1 MHPRLLSLLL
11 LLLLAF
17 GLNTARAQQK
27 IYFQADLLEYDEDIR
42 PGVEQYTGNV
52 IFRHGET
59 VGYCQSADNYR
70 SENRM
75 HAYGNPVRIHVNDS
89 VTLYGK
95 EIMYDGNSRVVTI
108 YYNVRLTDNSTTLYT
123 DSMTYD
129 LDAKMGYYLCGG
141 RMVSDS
147 NVLTSQKG
155 YYYTDSK
162 TAYVSDSVLFV
173 NETYTG
179 TCDNAAYNT
188 ATEVLH
194 FTSRTHLYSTE
205 NEAWTD
211 KGWYDTK
218 EELVSLVGNAELHNQ
233 NQHISGDSLYFDN
246 NIKYGQGWNHVHL
259 VDSVQ
264 NFIVDGNYLEYL
276 DCQYAISTD
285 SCMLTLIDEGNDSL
299 FLHADT
305 LRVLFDTAQ
314 NPTDMFAYNH
324 AKFFRHDMQGACDSL
339 VYHLNDSIILMFYT
353 PVVWSAENQ
362 LTADTIK
369 FLILDSANIDVH
381 LCRTAFIASS
391 LFNETEFNQIRGIT
405 ITGRIHERELVRVD
419 VVGNAECLYYIQE
432 QDSSLIGVNSTM
444 TSEMTIF
451 FKDSEIQTIRFYN
464 DPDGKLHPDQELSDD
479 DRRLKD
485 FKWMSAFRP
494 TDISGIFDNPV
505 IRPEETSKTTAEP

>member
-1 MHPRLLSLLL
+1 MLRRLLYFL
-11 LLLLAF
+11 LLLLAS
-17 GLNTARAQQK
+17 GLTPAFAQQK

-70 SENRM
+70 NENRLY
-75 HAYGNPVRIHVNDS
+75 AYGNPVRIHVNDS

-95 EIMYDGNSRVVTI
+95 EILYDGNSRVVTI

-155 YYYTDSK
+155 YYYTDTK
-162 TAYVSDSVLFV
+162 TAYVSDNVLFV

-211 KGWYDTK
+211 GGWYDSK
-218 EELVSLVGNAELHNQ
+218 EDITTLIGNAELHNQ
-233 NQHISGDSLYFDN
+233 NQHISGDSLYFDY

-264 NFIVDGNYLEYL
+264 NYIVDGNYLEYL
-276 DCQYAISTD
+276 DCQYATSTD
-285 SCMLTLIDEGNDSL
+285 SCMLTLIDGNDSL

-305 LRVLFDTAQ
+305 LRVLFDTTQ

-339 VYHLNDSIILMFYT
+339 VYHLQDSIIMMFYS
-353 PVVWSAENQ
+353 PVVWSESNQ

-369 FLILDSANIDVH
+369 FVILDSANIDVH

-391 LFNETEFNQIRGIT
+391 LFHETEFNQIRGIT
-405 ITGRIHERELVRVD
+405 ITGRIHERQLSRVD

-432 QDSSLIGVNSTM
+432 QDSSLIGVNSTI

-451 FKDSEIQTIRFYN
+451 FKDNEIQTIRFYN
-464 DPDGKLHPDQELSDD
+464 DPDGKLHPDQELTDN

-494 TDISGIFDNPV
+494 ADISGIFDHPV
-505 IRPEETSKTTAEP
+505 IRPALTNNPTEEP

>member
-1 MHPRLLSLLL
+1 MLRRLLYFL
-11 LLLLAF
+11 LLLLAS
-17 GLNTARAQQK
+17 GLTPAFAQQK

-70 SENRM
+70 NENRL

-95 EIMYDGNSRVVTI
+95 EILYDGNSRVVTI

-129 LDAKMGYYLCGG
+129 LNAKMGYYLCGG

-155 YYYTDSK
+155 YYYTDTK
-162 TAYVSDSVLFV
+162 TAYVSDNVLFV

-211 KGWYDTK
+211 GGWYDSK
-218 EELVSLVGNAELHNQ
+218 EDITTLIGNAELHNQ
-233 NQHISGDSLYFDN
+233 NQHISGDSLYFDY

-264 NFIVDGNYLEYL
+264 NYIVDGNYLEYL

-285 SCMLTLIDEGNDSL
+285 SCMLTLIDGNDSL

-305 LRVLFDTAQ
+305 LRVLFDTTQ

-339 VYHLNDSIILMFYT
+339 VYHLEDSLVLMFYS
-353 PVVWSAENQ
+353 PVVWSESNQ

-369 FLILDSANIDVH
+369 FVILDSANIDVH

-391 LFNETEFNQIRGIT
+391 LFHDTEFNQIRGIT
-405 ITGRIHERELVRVD
+405 ITGRIHERQLSRVD

-432 QDSSLIGVNSTM
+432 QDSSLIGVNSTI

-451 FKDSEIQTIRFYN
+451 FKDNEIQTIRFYN
-464 DPDGKLHPDQELSDD
+464 DPDGKLHPDQELTDN

-494 TDISGIFDNPV
+494 ADISGIFDHPV
-505 IRPEETSKTTAEP
+505 IRPTTTDNNPTEEP

>member
-1 MHPRLLSLLL
+1 MRRRLLY
-11 LLLLAF
+11 AF
-17 GLNTARAQQK
+17 FLFLVLWIPTVHGQQK
-27 IYFQADLLEYDEDIR
+27 IYFQADLLEYDEDLR
-42 PGVEQYTGNV
+42 PGVEQYTGHV
-52 IFRHGET
+52 VFRHGET

-70 SENRM
+70 KENRL

-95 EIMYDGNSRVVTI
+95 EIMYDGNSRIVTI
-108 YYNVRLTDNSTTLYT
+108 FYDVQLTDKSATLYT

-129 LDAKMGYYLCGG
+129 LDAKMGYYLNGG
-141 RMVSDS
+141 RVVSDS
-147 NVLTSQKG
+147 NVLTSKKG
-155 YYYTDSK
+155 YYYTDRK
-162 TAYVSDSVLFV
+162 TAYVSGDVVFV

-188 ATEVLH
+188 STEVLY

-211 KGWYDTK
+211 GGWYDSQEDITT
-218 EELVSLVGNAELHNQ
+218 LIGNAELHNQ

-259 VDSVQ
+259 VDSVK

-276 DCQYAISTD
+276 DCHYAMSTD
-285 SCMLTLIDEGNDSL
+285 SCMLTLIDESDSL

-305 LRVLFDTAQ
+305 LRVLFDTTQ
-314 NPTDMFAYNH
+314 NPTDMFAFNH

-339 VYHLNDSIILMFYT
+339 VYHLEDSTIIMFYS
-353 PVVWSAENQ
+353 PVVWSEANQ

-369 FLILDSANIDVH
+369 FIILDSVNIDVH
-381 LCRTAFIASS
+381 LCRSAFVASS
-391 LFNETEFNQIRGIT
+391 LFQETEFNQIRGIT
-405 ITGRIHERELVRVD
+405 IVGRIHDRQLRRVD
-419 VVGNAECLYYIQE
+419 VAGNAECLYYIQE
-432 QDSSLIGVNSTM
+432 QDSSLIGINSTI

-451 FKDSEIQTIRFYN
+451 LENSEIQTIRFYN
-464 DPDGKLHPDQELSDD
+464 DPDGKLHPDKELTAD

-485 FKWMSAFRP
+485 FKWMSEFRP
-494 TDISGIFDNPV
+494 ADVSGIFVNPV
-505 IRPEETSKTTAEP
+505 IRPATTNNLTTEP

>member
-1 MHPRLLSLLL
+1 MLRRLLYFL
-11 LLLLAF
+11 LLLLAS
-17 GLNTARAQQK
+17 GLTPAFAQQK

-70 SENRM
+70 NENRLY
-75 HAYGNPVRIHVNDS
+75 AYGNPVRIHVNDS

-95 EIMYDGNSRVVTI
+95 EILYDGNSRVVTI

-155 YYYTDSK
+155 YYYTDTK
-162 TAYVSDSVLFV
+162 TAYVSDNVLFV

-211 KGWYDTK
+211 GGWYDSK
-218 EELVSLVGNAELHNQ
+218 EDITTLIGNAELHNQ
-233 NQHISGDSLYFDN
+233 NQHISGDSLYFDY

-264 NFIVDGNYLEYL
+264 NYIVDGNYLEYL
-276 DCQYAISTD
+276 DCQYATSTD
-285 SCMLTLIDEGNDSL
+285 SCMLTLIDGNDSL

-305 LRVLFDTAQ
+305 LRVLFDTTQ

-339 VYHLNDSIILMFYT
+339 VYHLEDSLVLMFYS
-353 PVVWSAENQ
+353 PVVWSESNQ

-369 FLILDSANIDVH
+369 FVILDSANIDVH

-391 LFNETEFNQIRGIT
+391 LFHDTEFNQIRGIT
-405 ITGRIHERELVRVD
+405 ITGRIHERQLSRVD

-432 QDSSLIGVNSTM
+432 QDSSLIGVNSTI

-451 FKDSEIQTIRFYN
+451 FKDNEIQTIRFYN
-464 DPDGKLHPDQELSDD
+464 DPDGKLHPDQELTDN

-494 TDISGIFDNPV
+494 ADISGIFDHPV
-505 IRPEETSKTTAEP
+505 IRPALTNNPTEEP

>member
-1 MHPRLLSLLL
+1 MLRRLLYFL
-11 LLLLAF
+11 LLLLAS
-17 GLNTARAQQK
+17 GLTPAFAQQK

-70 SENRM
+70 NENRLY
-75 HAYGNPVRIHVNDS
+75 AYGNPVRIHVNDS

-95 EIMYDGNSRVVTI
+95 EILYDGNSRVVTI

-155 YYYTDSK
+155 YYYTDTK
-162 TAYVSDSVLFV
+162 TAYVSDNVLFV

-211 KGWYDTK
+211 GGWYDSK
-218 EELVSLVGNAELHNQ
+218 EDITTLIGNAELHNQ
-233 NQHISGDSLYFDN
+233 NQHISGDSLYFDY

-264 NFIVDGNYLEYL
+264 NYIVDGNYLEYL

-285 SCMLTLIDEGNDSL
+285 SCMLTLIDGNDSL

-305 LRVLFDTAQ
+305 LRVLFDTTQ

-339 VYHLNDSIILMFYT
+339 VYHLQDSIIMMFYS
-353 PVVWSAENQ
+353 PVVWSEVNQ

-369 FLILDSANIDVH
+369 FVILDSANIDVH

-391 LFNETEFNQIRGIT
+391 LFHETEFNQIRGIT
-405 ITGRIHERELVRVD
+405 ITGRIHERQLSRVD

-432 QDSSLIGVNSTM
+432 QDSSLIGVNSTI

-451 FKDSEIQTIRFYN
+451 FKDNEIQTIRFYN
-464 DPDGKLHPDQELSDD
+464 DPDGKLHPDQELTDN

-494 TDISGIFDNPV
+494 ADISGIFDHPV
-505 IRPEETSKTTAEP
+505 IRPALTNNPTEEP

>member
-1 MHPRLLSLLL
+1 MLRRLLYFL
-11 LLLLAF
+11 LLLLAS
-17 GLNTARAQQK
+17 GLTPAFAQQK

-70 SENRM
+70 NENRLY
-75 HAYGNPVRIHVNDS
+75 AYGNPVRIHVNDS

-95 EIMYDGNSRVVTI
+95 EILYDGNSRVVTI

-155 YYYTDSK
+155 YYYTDTK
-162 TAYVSDSVLFV
+162 TAYVSDNVLFV

-211 KGWYDTK
+211 GGWYDSK
-218 EELVSLVGNAELHNQ
+218 EDITTLIGNAELHNQ
-233 NQHISGDSLYFDN
+233 NQHISGDSLYFDY

-264 NFIVDGNYLEYL
+264 NYIVDGNYLEYL
-276 DCQYAISTD
+276 DCQYATSTD
-285 SCMLTLIDEGNDSL
+285 SCMLTLIDGNDSL

-305 LRVLFDTAQ
+305 LRVLFDTTQ

-339 VYHLNDSIILMFYT
+339 VYHLQDSIIMMFYS
-353 PVVWSAENQ
+353 PVVWSESNQ

-369 FLILDSANIDVH
+369 FVILDSANIDVH

-391 LFNETEFNQIRGIT
+391 LFHDTEFNQIRGIT
-405 ITGRIHERELVRVD
+405 ITGRIHERQLSRVD

-432 QDSSLIGVNSTM
+432 QDSSLIGVNSTI

-451 FKDSEIQTIRFYN
+451 FKDNEIQTIRFYN
-464 DPDGKLHPDQELSDD
+464 DPDGKLHPDQELTDN

-494 TDISGIFDNPV
+494 ADISGIFDHPV
-505 IRPEETSKTTAEP
+505 IRPALTNNPTEEP

>member
-1 MHPRLLSLLL
+1 MLQRLFRILF
-11 LLLLAF
+11 LLLLAS
-17 GLNTARAQQK
+17 GLSPIHAQQK
-27 IYFQADLLEYDEDIR
+27 IYFQADLLECDEDLR
-42 PGVEQYTGNV
+42 PGVEQYTGHV
-52 IFRHGET
+52 VFRHEET
-59 VGYCQSADNYR
+59 VGYCQSAEHYR
-70 SENRM
+70 NENRL
-75 HAYGNPVRIHVNDS
+75 HAYGNPVKIRVNDS
-89 VTLYGK
+89 VSLYGK
-95 EIMYDGNSRVVTI
+95 EIIYDGNSRMVTI
-108 YYNVRLTDNSTTLYT
+108 YYNVKLTDNSTTLYT

-129 LDAKMGYYLCGG
+129 LNAKMGYYLCGG

-147 NVLTSQKG
+147 NVLTSKKG
-155 YYYTDSK
+155 YYYTDTK
-162 TAYVSDSVLFV
+162 TAYVSEDVLFV

-179 TCDNAAYNT
+179 TCDNASYNT
-188 ATEVLH
+188 STEVLY

-211 KGWYDTK
+211 RGWYDTK

-233 NQHISGDSLYFDN
+233 NQHIAGDSLYFDN
-246 NIKYGQGWNHVHL
+246 NIKFGQGWNHVHL

-264 NFIVDGNYLEYL
+264 KFIVDGNYLEYL
-276 DCQYAISTD
+276 DCQYAIGTD

-305 LRVLFDTAQ
+305 IRVLFDTAQ
-314 NPTDMFAYNH
+314 SPTDMFAYNH
-324 AKFFRHDMQGACDSL
+324 AKFFRQDMQGACDSL
-339 VYHLNDSIILMFYT
+339 VYHINDSIIMMFYS
-353 PVVWSAENQ
+353 PVVWSEENQ

-369 FLILDSANIDVH
+369 FIILDSANIDVY

-391 LFNETEFNQIRGIT
+391 LFNETEFNQIRGIS

-451 FKDSEIQTIRFYN
+451 FKDGEIQTIRFYN
-464 DPDGKLHPDQELSDD
+464 DPDGKLHPDQELTPD

-485 FKWMSAFRP
+485 FKWMNDFRP
-494 TDISGIFDNPV
+494 ADIAGIFEKPV
-505 IRPEETSKTTAEP
+505 VRPMTTGPTITQP